1 MIYAVIANMDVQN
14 DSKNVGIIA
23 VREVEHRSVA

>member
-14 DSKNVGIIA
+14 DENVGIIA
-23 VREVEHRSVA
+23 VREVEHRPVA

>member
-14 DSKNVGIIA
+14 DENVGIIA